1 MMGRVDAAGRALLG
15 VAIVAD
21 RYPLGAAIEVWI
33 DTGFTGDV
41 VLPLPVITELGLT
54 QSGSV
59 DAVLA
64 DGSQIELATYS
75 CRIRWFDE
83 ERHLEVIANDGEVPL
98 VGVGLLWGN
107 QLSIDYVNHTVS
119 LLPAFKTTS

>member
-1 MMGRVDAAGRALLG
+1 MGL
-15 VAIVAD
+15 AIVTD
-21 RYPLGAAIEVWI
+21 RHPPSAAIEAWI

-75 CRIRWFDE
+75 CRIRWLDE

-98 VGVGLLWGN
+98 VGVGLLWGS
-107 QLSIDYVNHTVS
+107 QLCIDYVNHTVS
-119 LLPAFKTTS
+119 LAPASKTTT